1 MFWLQ
6 MNLQQPAINA
16 MVSEVIE
23 LLLRHYGVFHVVA
36 KIIRELKSQMIPYKV
51 LFETK
56 RTLLILIF
64 SLINFLIY
72 HQIFSWHLKL
82 HIFVENH

>member
-36 KIIRELKSQMIPYKV
+36 KIIRELKSQMIPYKFKWSHWWKIA
-51 LFETK
+51 LQSE
-56 RTLLILIF
+56 
-64 SLINFLIY
+64 
-72 HQIFSWHLKL
+72 
-82 HIFVENH
+82 

>member
-36 KIIRELKSQMIPYKV
+36 KIIRELKSQMITYK
-51 LFETK
+51 FK
-56 RTLLILIF
+56 C
-64 SLINFLIY
+64 S
-72 HQIFSWHLKL
+72 HWLKL
-82 HIFVENH
+82 KHSDWRAILHQ

>member
-23 LLLRHYGVFHVVA
+23 LSLRHYGVFHVVA
-36 KIIRELKSQMIPYKV
+36 KIIRELKSQMIPYK
-51 LFETK
+51 
-56 RTLLILIF
+56 
-64 SLINFLIY
+64 
-72 HQIFSWHLKL
+72 
-82 HIFVENH
+82 